1 MTTLAKTL
9 TSIIATITE
18 PDWILFSG
26 SLFSACARI
35 LTGFLAL
42 FLFLTADTSQK
53 AKWIEERE

>member
-18 PDWILFSG
+18 PDWDFSFWFAILSPVLG
-26 SLFSACARI
+26 I

-42 FLFLTADTSQK
+42 FLFY
-53 AKWIEERE
+53 R